1 MPRST
6 STASGGMSST
16 PSPSRRPRS
25 SPRMRHGIGSREAFE
40 MLVKVSQHTNVKL
53 RDVASDFVSTRKLPA
68 T

>member
-1 MPRST
+1 
-6 STASGGMSST
+6 
-16 PSPSRRPRS
+16 
-25 SPRMRHGIGSREAFE
+25 MRHGIGSREAFE